1 VSKSTIQRL
10 RVSRRRVT
18 NLRETVC
25 ARQPPRKDLGEAVE
39 QEREELV
46 RVILRAHVRI
56 KREEARGLIVAPAGV
71 KMEISGGK

>member
-1 VSKSTIQRL
+1 M
-10 RVSRRRVT
+10 RVSRRRAT
-18 NLRETVC
+18 NLRMTVC
-25 ARQPPRKDLGEAVE
+25 ARQPPREDLGEAVE